1 MGYINIYVG
10 NFANL
15 SIKNNQLVLS
25 NVNKQE
31 EYPIEDINSVMIE
44 SLEGSIS
51 TYALSQLAEYG
62 ILTFVCDQ
70 KHLPS
75 GLLLPFCQHYTTLV
89 NYNLQAQ
96 ASKPLVKNL
105 WQKVVVNKIENQ
117 NEVLNIC
124 GGHDQLKSLSAKV
137 LSGDSSNVEAA
148 ASLVYFKELFDKDF
162 KRRED
167 SAINSF
173 LNYGYAIVRGFVARS
188 ITIHGLMPFVGIN
201 HRNQFNQ
208 FNLADDLM
216 EPFRPLVDLFVKIH
230 LVDERA
236 LTPQVKGQI
245 YSIINY
251 DLEIDGQKQTLSNAI
266 DIYVESFLKS
276 LKNKTPMLKDVK
288 ITGLN
293 LHKYE

>member
-1 MGYINIYVG
+1 
-10 NFANL
+10 
-15 SIKNNQLVLS
+15 
-25 NVNKQE
+25 
-31 EYPIEDINSVMIE
+31 
-44 SLEGSIS
+44 
-51 TYALSQLAEYG
+51 
-62 ILTFVCDQ
+62 
-70 KHLPS
+70 
-75 GLLLPFCQHYTTLV
+75 
-89 NYNLQAQ
+89 
-96 ASKPLVKNL
+96 
-105 WQKVVVNKIENQ
+105 
-117 NEVLNIC
+117 
-124 GGHDQLKSLSAKV
+124 
-137 LSGDSSNVEAA
+137 
-148 ASLVYFKELFDKDF
+148 
-162 KRRED
+162 
-167 SAINSF
+167 
-173 LNYGYAIVRGFVARS
+173 
-188 ITIHGLMPFVGIN
+188 MPFVGIN